1 MLFMTKSKKCVIL
14 SASEGSQEVLHFV
27 QNDKGIMLE
36 DVQKIHVIGVGG
48 IGISAAAKFLLA
60 RGKTVSGSDLHP
72 SAITKAVEQ
81 AGGKVFSGHAA
92 SNVAD
97 GTELVIYSPAVLES
111 NVERVHAKELG
122 IPQMSYPEFLGELSK
137 DYSTIVVTGTNGK
150 STTTAMVALMLEEAG
165 YDPTVIVGSLVPSF
179 PQGNLRLGKG
189 RFLVVEGCEYRA
201 HMLHLNPE
209 MIVLTNIEEDHLD
222 YYRDLDH
229 IRETFQ
235 TFVDKL
241 IGKGLLVHNGNDPES
256 KKLAADRAVTFGYKT
271 KTDYASRNRKTEMG
285 KQSFMVFRSGEKEET
300 LGRVTLNIPGAFNM
314 MNALAAISAALEL
327 GVPFETCQRVLENF
341 TGIWRRFERVGVWK
355 GADVI
360 SDYGHHPTAIRD
372 TIAAAREFFPQRR
385 IVLCF
390 QPHQHSRTK
399 ELLDQFVETV
409 HDADAIVVPEI
420 YKVVGRTEKEE
431 SEVSSRDLVN
441 QIKKKDPAKEIHHA
455 KDLKEAEKVLR
466 DLVKPADVLIIQG
479 AGDVDDLARKIAA

>member
-1 MLFMTKSKKCVIL
+1 
-14 SASEGSQEVLHFV
+14 
-27 QNDKGIMLE
+27 MLE
-36 DVQKIHVIGVGG
+36 GVQKIHVIGVGG
-48 IGISAAAKFLLA
+48 IGISAAAKLLLA
-60 RGKTVSGSDLHP
+60 RGKKLTGSDLHV
-72 SAITKAVEQ
+72 SAITEAVKY
-81 AGGKVFSGHAA
+81 AGGKIFSGHAA

-97 GTELVIYSPAVLES
+97 DTELVIYSPAVQET
-111 NVERVHAKELG
+111 NVERQRAKELD

-137 DYSTIVVTGTNGK
+137 EYSTIVVTGTNGK
-150 STTTAMVALMLEEAG
+150 STTTAMLSLMLEAAG

-179 PQGNLRLGKG
+179 PLGNLRIGKG
-189 RFLVVEGCEYRA
+189 RFFVVEGCEYRA

-222 YYRDLDH
+222 YYRDLNH

-241 IGKGLLVHNGNDPES
+241 KGKGLLIRNANDPES
-256 KKLAADRAVTFGYKT
+256 VKIKADHDVAFGYKT
-271 KTDYASRNRKTEMG
+271 KTGYAARNRKIERG
-285 KQSFMVFRSGEKEET
+285 GQSFMVFRAEEKEET
-300 LGRVTLNIPGAFNM
+300 VGRVELKIPGLFNV
-314 MNALAAISAALEL
+314 MNATAAIAAAMEL
-327 GVPFETCQRVLENF
+327 GVPFETCTSVLKNF

-372 TIAAAREFFPQRR
+372 TVEAAREFFPGRR

-399 ELLDQFVETV
+399 ELLNQFVETV
-409 HDADAIVVPEI
+409 HDADVIVVPEI

-431 SEVSSRDLVN
+431 KEVSSRDIVDRV
-441 QIKKKDPAKEIHHA
+441 KKKDPAKEIWYA
-455 KDLKEAEKVLR
+455 KDLKDAEKILR
-466 DLVKPADVLIIQG
+466 DLVKPTDVLIIQG
-479 AGDVDDLARKIAA
+479 AGDIDELARKIAV

>member
-1 MLFMTKSKKCVIL
+1 
-14 SASEGSQEVLHFV
+14 
-27 QNDKGIMLE
+27 MLE
-36 DVQKIHVIGVGG
+36 GVQKIHVIGVGG
-48 IGISAAAKFLLA
+48 IGISAVAKLLLS
-60 RGKTVSGSDLHP
+60 RGKKVTGSDLHV
-72 SAITKAVEQ
+72 SAITKAVEK
-81 AGGKVFSGHAA
+81 AGGKIFSGHAA

-97 GTELVIYSPAVLES
+97 DTELILYSPAVQET
-111 NVERVHAKELG
+111 NVERQRAKEFD

-137 DYSTIVVTGTNGK
+137 EYSTIVVTGTNGK
-150 STTTAMVALMLEEAG
+150 STTTAMLGLMLEAAG

-179 PQGNLRLGKG
+179 PMGNLRLGKG
-189 RFLVVEGCEYRA
+189 RFFVVEGCEYRA
-201 HMLHLNPE
+201 HMMHLHPE

-222 YYRDLDH
+222 YYRDLAH

-235 TFVDKL
+235 TFVEKL
-241 IGKGLLVHNGNDPES
+241 KGKGLLIRNANDPES
-256 KKLAADRAVTFGYKT
+256 TKIKTDRDVTFGYKS
-271 KTDYASRNRKTEMG
+271 KSDYVARNRKIETG
-285 KQSFMVFRSGEKEET
+285 SQSFSLFRLGDKEEMI
-300 LGRVTLNIPGAFNM
+300 GRVDLKIPGLFNV
-314 MNALAAISAALEL
+314 MNATAAIAGALEL
-327 GVPFETCQRVLENF
+327 GVPFETCAAVLKNF

-372 TIAAAREFFPQRR
+372 TVEAAREFFPGRR

-409 HDADAIVVPEI
+409 HDADVIVVPEI

-431 SEVSSRDLVN
+431 KEVSSRDIVDR
-441 QIKKKDPAKEIHHA
+441 IKKKDPAKEIHYA
-455 KDLKEAEKVLR
+455 KDLKDAEKILR

-479 AGDVDDLARKIAA
+479 AGDVDDLARKIAS